1 MAKTKK
7 TEEVI
12 DTMLKKERMAG
23 DLDRLTGKFTA
34 KVGPESMDIKLI
46 PNPMPQTP
54 ERIAKARELSKAEQR
69 RIEVLG
75 PEAYPASKG
84 MKMSSPKELAKAA
97 QEKELAAN
105 KEKKKMAMKD

>member
-7 TEEVI
+7 PEEVV

-23 DLDRLTGKFTA
+23 DIERQYTGKYTA
-34 KVGPESMDIKLI
+34 KAGPASLDIKLI
-46 PNPMPQTP
+46 PNPMPQTT
-54 ERIAKARELSKAEQR
+54 ERVTRARTKAEEMRIAA
-69 RIEVLG
+69 LG